1 MSAADDF
8 NKILFADAVL
18 DLLAA
23 KVVERLAATGG
34 GQDKA
39 AGIQVKVES
48 GQDWVSAKV
57 ARAVLGR
64 SDSWLHRTAQQH
76 PEIKRSMKQPHQKVG
91 RPLYSLRRIYRIWK
105 IPKQPRTKTMNN
117 NVKERPILF
126 SADMIRALLQ
136 EYSMPGQYKNQTRRT
151 RGLNRFN
158 DFLRI

>member
-23 KVVERLAATGG
+23 KVVARLAATGG
-34 GQDKA
+34 GQDQA

-91 RPLYSLRRIYRIWK
+91 RPLYSLRRIYRILEDSE
-105 IPKQPRTKTMNN
+105 TT
-117 NVKERPILF
+117 
-126 SADMIRALLQ
+126 
-136 EYSMPGQYKNQTRRT
+136 KNQ
-151 RGLNRFN
+151 NHE
-158 DFLRI
+158 

>member
-34 GQDKA
+34 GV
-39 AGIQVKVES
+39 QVKVES

-91 RPLYSLRRIYRIWK
+91 RPLYSLRRIYRILEDSE
-105 IPKQPRTKTMNN
+105 TT
-117 NVKERPILF
+117 
-126 SADMIRALLQ
+126 
-136 EYSMPGQYKNQTRRT
+136 KNQ
-151 RGLNRFN
+151 
-158 DFLRI
+158 DHE

>member
-91 RPLYSLRRIYRIWK
+91 RPLYSLRRIYRILEDSE
-105 IPKQPRTKTMNN
+105 TT
-117 NVKERPILF
+117 
-126 SADMIRALLQ
+126 
-136 EYSMPGQYKNQTRRT
+136 KNQCERT
-151 RGLNRFN
+151 AHSVQRGH
-158 DFLRI
+158 DLRAIAGIQHARPVQEPDAPHARPEPV

>member
-39 AGIQVKVES
+39 AGVQVKVES

-76 PEIKRSMKQPHQKVG
+76 PEIKRSMKQPHPEGGASAVQSAKDLPNFG
-91 RPLYSLRRIYRIWK
+91 RFRNN
-105 IPKQPRTKTMNN
+105 QEPR
-117 NVKERPILF
+117 P
-126 SADMIRALLQ
+126 
-136 EYSMPGQYKNQTRRT
+136 
-151 RGLNRFN
+151 
-158 DFLRI
+158 

>member
-23 KVVERLAATGG
+23 KVVARLAATGG
-34 GQDKA
+34 GQDQA

-64 SDSWLHRTAQQH
+64 SDSWLHRTAQ
-76 PEIKRSMKQPHQKVG
+76 PSTSR
-91 RPLYSLRRIYRIWK
+91 
-105 IPKQPRTKTMNN
+105 
-117 NVKERPILF
+117 
-126 SADMIRALLQ
+126 AD
-136 EYSMPGQYKNQTRRT
+136 
-151 RGLNRFN
+151 
-158 DFLRI
+158 

>member
-23 KVVERLAATGG
+23 KVLAATGG
-34 GQDKA
+34 GQDQA

-91 RPLYSLRRIYRIWK
+91 RPLYSLRRIYRILEDSE
-105 IPKQPRTKTMNN
+105 TT
-117 NVKERPILF
+117 
-126 SADMIRALLQ
+126 
-136 EYSMPGQYKNQTRRT
+136 KNQ
-151 RGLNRFN
+151 NHE
-158 DFLRI
+158 